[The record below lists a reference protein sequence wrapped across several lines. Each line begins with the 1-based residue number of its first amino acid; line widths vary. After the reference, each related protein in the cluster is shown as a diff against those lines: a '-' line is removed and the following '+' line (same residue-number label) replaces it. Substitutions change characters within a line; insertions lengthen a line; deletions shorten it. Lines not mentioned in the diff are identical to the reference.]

1 MLTKAQVEAARQRA
15 LEYFEKARIVLTDEE
30 KANIEVADF
39 GLGDLENTG
48 LQLVTYVNTDRYCAK
63 EMVL

>member
-15 LEYFEKARIVLTDEE
+15 LEYFEKASIVLTDEE

-48 LQLVTYVNTDRYCAK
+48 LQLVT
-63 EMVL
+63 LSLIHI